1 MRHRYLYIYICF
13 FAIIGTIYGQEAIET
28 KVDTTSIKIGDSFS
42 LTLRV
47 HAKALDKVSFPE
59 TPNLGD
65 FEVLEALPTDTIISG
80 ELMELIKKYELTQF
94 DQGDYVL
101 PALPIVIDSKLF
113 QSTPIDIH
121 VLGVEVDT
129 LKTPLY
135 PMKDISLQGASFAT
149 YWYYILLVILSFIV
163 GLIAYFYIKFKQ
175 EKNLTEDDK
184 YKTPFEKASK
194 KLRKLEMRKNWTK
207 QGAKPYYSDM
217 SNIVRSF
224 LEDTFDISAHEL
236 TTYEILTLLKHTLK
250 DKNIKVK
257 PELIAEFKRIL
268 ETSDLVKFAKSQ
280 PTEQQ
285 ILADTNKIQKIV
297 SDFNVAYPISA
308 ANQSMRIRL
317 REERKKKRMRFRIWI
332 PISITA
338 TLLLITGIVYI
349 VNTKSDKEYNFFT
362 FNSTKILL
370 EKQWIESTY
379 GYNPG
384 MTISTPSVLMHKNDP
399 TLEDA
404 KLEGVQY
411 IEQFRLNELDDDLF
425 IIVNNLTMLKD
436 HKINQEQIVKQFT
449 TLLTQNYQIENSDV
463 NQSPFEN
470 SNGVKGMK
478 IQGNFNFKSV
488 ANQKEKQ
495 VTFQAVFTQFGTNT
509 DQTWIFY
516 RTDDKL
522 APELAQRMFES
533 IVYKPVKKQ

>member
-13 FAIIGTIYGQEAIET
+13 FAIIGTIYAQEAIET

-436 HKINQEQIVKQFT
+436 YKINQEQLIKQFT

>member
-13 FAIIGTIYGQEAIET
+13 FAIIGTIYAQEAIET

-436 HKINQEQIVKQFT
+436 YKINQEQLVKQFT

>member
-13 FAIIGTIYGQEAIET
+13 FAIIGTIYSQEAIET

-436 HKINQEQIVKQFT
+436 YKINQEQIVKQFT

>member
-436 HKINQEQIVKQFT
+436 YKINQEQIVKQFT